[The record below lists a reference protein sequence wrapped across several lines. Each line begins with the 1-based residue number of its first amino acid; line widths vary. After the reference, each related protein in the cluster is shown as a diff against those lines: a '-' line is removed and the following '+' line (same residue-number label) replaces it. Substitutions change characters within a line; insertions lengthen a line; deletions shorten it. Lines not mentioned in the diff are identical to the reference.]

1 MPRAKGAGATEPD
14 RGTSFWQRL
23 PRDAPADHDSE
34 REQAVV
40 RFLLVA
46 LVGLYFTAPLVIGL
60 ETSRDLS
67 IPAGV
72 AGAYLLTAA
81 GLYALIRAR
90 PGPAPVRRLLGM
102 VMDVTM
108 LSVAIVFSGPWGGP
122 LYPVFLWITFGNGFR
137 YGNAY
142 LAASAVYSL
151 LAFGTA
157 MALTPF
163 WRHSPGI
170 AAGLLIGLVAL
181 PAYVASLIRKL
192 TEAKRLAEEASRAK
206 SRFLATMSHELR
218 TPLNAVIGLS
228 DLLRRTQ
235 LDRGQAEMVTTIGSS
250 GRALLSLINDV
261 LDLSK
266 IESGRLELVE
276 RDFSLPREMADTIAI
291 ARAQADYKGL
301 GMALRVDSGLPRHV
315 RGDPRLLRQ
324 ILLNLL
330 ANAVKFTEEGGVVLT
345 VGRGVA
351 DDGTACVRF
360 DVVDSGPGIPEA
372 DRERI
377 FEAFTQSDDDAARR
391 HGGTGLGLAIVK
403 QLAERHGGRVRLDS
417 TPGVGSRFTVE
428 LPLGLAE
435 TAPAPDTA
443 GPAEALRLVAPTT
456 PPGDLRTALTT
467 AGLALDADSHAA
479 ARPEA
484 SVGLLLDLRGTS
496 RDVAGRLAE
505 EIGVQTAQ
513 AAAGAIVLHD
523 GAIDDALL
531 FTVGCAVG
539 VRGSPTG
546 QKLAGAAALL
556 TDLMADPAPDG
567 EAVAPPADPK
577 PAARA
582 CRVLVAEDNAVNRKV
597 LARILENAGHE
608 PVVVDSGDAALDLLE
623 VESFDVVLMDVNMPG
638 ESGIETVKMFRF
650 AHADAAHPPPII
662 AVSADATRETRQACL
677 DAGMADFLTKPI
689 DAGRLLDTIARHTD
703 PGAAPGPSDQA
714 AAIGRSGGDRRE
726 VEVVD
731 LQAIQALREIDD
743 DRAFVREVVQTFVTE
758 AEELLRELRAARA
771 AGDAPGFHE
780 AAHAIKSA
788 AGNVGAARVRD
799 EAAQLQA
806 VAQQTPGRVAE
817 LSLDP
822 LQAALA
828 SYRDEVAARLDDL
841 AVSS

>member
-1 MPRAKGAGATEPD
+1 MPRAKGAGATGSG
-14 RGTSFWQRL
+14 RGTPFWQRL
-23 PRDAPADHDSE
+23 SRDAPTDRDSE

-46 LVGLYFTAPLVIGL
+46 LVGLYFSAPLVIGL

-67 IPAGV
+67 IPARV
-72 AGAYLLTAA
+72 AGAYLVTAA

-151 LAFGTA
+151 LAFGAA

-301 GMALRVDSGLPRHV
+301 GMALRLDSDLPRQV
-315 RGDPRLLRQ
+315 RGDSRILRQ

-345 VGRGVA
+345 VGRSVA
-351 DDGTACVRF
+351 DDGSAAIRF
-360 DVVDSGPGIPEA
+360 EVVDSGPGIPEA

-403 QLAERHGGRVRLDS
+403 QLAERHGGWVRLDS

-428 LPLGLAE
+428 LPL
-435 TAPAPDTA
+435 APATGGAPPQEDRP
-443 GPAEALRLVAPTT
+443 GDKPRLVASAPLSA
-456 PPGDLRTALTT
+456 DLRTALAA
-467 AGLALDADSHAA
+467 AGLALADEGPGTATRDGA
-479 ARPEA
+479 C
-484 SVGLLLDLRGTS
+484 LLLDLRGAS
-496 RDVAGRLAE
+496 REATGRLAE
-505 EIGVQTAQ
+505 QIGVQTAE
-513 AAAGAIVLHD
+513 APAGAIFVHD
-523 GAIDDALL
+523 GSIDDALL

-546 QKLAGAAALL
+546 EKLAGAAALL
-556 TDLMADPAPDG
+556 TDLMAEPAPNG
-567 EAVAPPADPK
+567 EAVTPPADPK

-650 AHADAAHPPPII
+650 AHADAVDPPPII
-662 AVSADATRETRQACL
+662 AVSADATVETRQACL

-689 DAGRLLDTIARHTD
+689 DAARLLDTIARQTD
-703 PGAAPGPSDQA
+703 PGAAVDPPGQPA
-714 AAIGRSGGDRRE
+714 AARSEGGRAAF
-726 VEVVD
+726 EVVD

-758 AEELLRELRAARA
+758 AEDLLRQLRAARA
-771 AGDAPGFHE
+771 AGDALGFHE
-780 AAHAIKSA
+780 AAHAVKSA

-799 EAAQLQA
+799 EAGQLQT

-817 LSLDP
+817 VSLDP

-828 SYRDEVAARLDDL
+828 SYREEVAARLDDL